1 MKKTFDNEKFIKF
14 TEKYTVSTII
24 NTRYGAISGSEDL
37 SSFVSMVKLYRVY
50 LRNYDNFTERNPF
63 AKNIYHLI
71 DVGESEL
78 YAKLHKQAVV
88 VIEKTKYLNMWASR
102 NATAFITRKIM
113 PEEDPVALANE
124 LVATLY
130 VLALCL

>member
-37 SSFVSMVKLYRVY
+37 SSFVSMVQMYRVY
-50 LRNYDNFTERNPF
+50 LRN
-63 AKNIYHLI
+63 
-71 DVGESEL
+71 SEL
-78 YAKLHKQAVV
+78 YKTLHKQAVV
-88 VIEKTKYLNMWASR
+88 VIEKTKDLNMWASR
-102 NATAFITRKIM
+102 NATAFITREIM

-124 LVATLY
+124 LVATLNVY
-130 VLALCL
+130 ALCL